1 MVRRT
6 RKTVCKGLK
15 AMPTQETR
23 EDLCEFCFSP
33 LTFEMNVYGD
43 IVPSLCEVS
52 FTDGSFACVCPI
64 CYRLLLKLARR
75 RIRQGREKNWN
86 PELGK
91 ILSKEYIKT
100 MRREVAQ

>member
-1 MVRRT
+1 MLRRT
-6 RKTVCKGLK
+6 RKTVWKGLK

-33 LTFEMNVYGD
+33 LEFEMNIYGD
-43 IVPSLCEVS
+43 VVPTLCEVG
-52 FTDGSFACVCPI
+52 FKDGSFACVCMK
-64 CYRLLLKLARR
+64 CYRLLRRIANR
-75 RIRQGREKNWN
+75 RIRQGRMENWN